1 MPAAISVRVLDSIIR
16 IEFDETLEKAVAE
29 EIADQ
34 WSAMTVPDDSAADI
48 TVKLSVGSAPAQ
60 TEETTIAY
68 VAPSQ
73 EEAAQH
79 LVTQLTLT
87 GIEALFGHAV
97 LLHSSAVAL
106 EDGRVIGFVGPSGRG
121 KTTVART
128 LGTGLGYVTDETLAI
143 RADGSVIPYPKP
155 LSLVRG
161 PGPKQ
166 AYGPLALGLQP
177 HPEIPLTIGALVLL
191 DRRADPV
198 DARVE
203 RVELAEAIGLIA
215 PHTSALGILDRPI
228 TELVEVVRRA
238 GGLRRVVYS
247 EAADLGPLLPLIMSH
262 AVTVEDEVEP
272 LRDVAA
278 DEPPR
283 GVADAEDSG
292 RYRRSTSQEAVR
304 IGDDIVVFVAPTVFV
319 LTGIGPLLWRGADDV
334 TAEEMTAL
342 IVRRLPPPA
351 GVDAAD
357 AVRRALDELVDAG
370 LLAVS

>member
-16 IEFDETLEKAVAE
+16 IEFDETLEKAVGE

-48 TVKLSVGSAPAQ
+48 TVRLSVGSGPAPSDG
-60 TEETTIAY
+60 TTIAY

-106 EDGRVIGFVGPSGRG
+106 EDGRVIGFIGPSGRG

-166 AYGPLALGLQP
+166 AFGPLALGLQP
-177 HPEIPLTIGALVLL
+177 HPEVPLTIGALVLL
-191 DRRADPV
+191 DRRAEPT

-203 RVELAEAIGLIA
+203 RIGLAEAIGLIA

-228 TELVEVVRRA
+228 TELIEVVRRA
-238 GGLRRVVYS
+238 GGLRRAVYS
-247 EAADLGPLLPLIMSH
+247 EAADLAALLPLILSH
-262 AVTVEDEVEP
+262 SVPVEDEIEP
-272 LRDVAA
+272 LA
-278 DEPPR
+278 
-283 GVADAEDSG
+283 GVADVPARGASDVQSSG
-292 RYRRSTSQEAVR
+292 RYRRAPSREAVR

-319 LTGIGPLLWRGADDV
+319 LTGIGPLLWRCADDV
-334 TAEEMTAL
+334 TAEELTAL
-342 IVRRLPPPA
+342 TVRTLPPPD
-351 GVDAAD
+351 GVDPAD
-357 AVRRALDELVDAG
+357 AVRRALDELVDVG